1 MMPIADVAVVSRN
14 DANPARGSTHPGTLS
29 IGSQRR
35 LQALERLGHN
45 WAVLRHHTHSDLAV
59 TNLYDQLSHVWGDD
73 EQAKLFAIHNDW
85 ALPAQWDDDEIDDPD
100 AEPYWE
106 RCPRGHPWVHNNTY
120 IYTNRG
126 RVERRC
132 IECRRG
138 RDATRRRTQPG
149 RRYRD
154 RIRGNCPQGHKYLAR
169 TETGIKLCGVCTP
182 AALRVG
188 RIRPQMTKAQSAE
201 LRDRILRIKL
211 RDATLPSKRIAEE
224 LGVTTDVVNGHLRR
238 ARQAA

>member
-1 MMPIADVAVVSRN
+1 MAIAACAVVSRTA
-14 DANPARGSTHPGTLS
+14 ANQPGGSTHPGALS

-35 LQALERLGHN
+35 IQALMRLGHPFN
-45 WAVLRHHTHSDLAV
+45 PNGLTEADVHQ
-59 TNLYDQLSHVWGDD
+59 LYNQLSHVWGDC
-73 EQAKLFAIHNDW
+73 EHTKQEAIRNDW
-85 ALPAQWDDDEIDDPD
+85 ALPAQWDDDDLDDPD
-100 AEPYWE
+100 AEPWWE
-106 RCPRGHPWVHNNTY
+106 HCPHGHPWTHNNTY

-154 RIRGNCPQGHKYLAR
+154 RIRGKCPQGHKYLAR
-169 TETGIKLCGVCTP
+169 TDTGIKLCGVCTP
-182 AALRVG
+182 AALRIG
-188 RIRPQMTKAQSAE
+188 RVRPQMTKAQSSD
-201 LRDRILRIKL
+201 LRERILRIKL
-211 RDATLPSKRIAEE
+211 RDPMLPSSAIAVE